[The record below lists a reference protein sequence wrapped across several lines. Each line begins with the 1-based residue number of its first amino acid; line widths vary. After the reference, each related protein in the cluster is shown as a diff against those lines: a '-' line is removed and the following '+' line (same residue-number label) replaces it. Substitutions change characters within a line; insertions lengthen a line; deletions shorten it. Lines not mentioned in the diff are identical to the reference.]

1 MQFLGWD
8 FMQSLTSRQEPESN
22 PNPTQPESNPISQG
36 HFPQDSGINFS
47 DCSVSSPGSATNQS
61 ESASDKLDITGPSN
75 QDESLPQFQSSPRTS
90 GQAPNR
96 KSTMVEA
103 KSEPILENIENPD
116 FGNPTSSPILP
127 TQTNPGALGQS
138 ENSMVQPL
146 SELFQ
151 SQYFDYHHAM
161 AQQFQ
166 AQFQQAA
173 GCSQGAIPVSQHQ
186 SPQLPSSQ
194 PGPSRP
200 GPSSHS
206 PSPGSEMASQKKNRK
221 CDNRK

>member
-1 MQFLGWD
+1 
-8 FMQSLTSRQEPESN
+8 MQSLTSRQEPENN
-22 PNPTQPESNPISQG
+22 PNPTAQLESNPISQG
-36 HFPQDSGINFS
+36 QFPQDSGINFS

-90 GQAPNR
+90 GPAQDRKSAPNMIE
-96 KSTMVEA
+96 T

-116 FGNPTSSPILP
+116 FGNSTSSPILP
-127 TQTNPGALGQS
+127 AHANPGALGQS
-138 ENSMVQPL
+138 ESSMAQPL

-173 GCSQGAIPVSQHQ
+173 GCSQSAIPVSQHQ
-186 SPQLPSSQ
+186 SLPSSSQ
-194 PGPSRP
+194 QAGPSRP

-206 PSPGSEMASQKKNRK
+206 PSPGSETMSNQKKNRK

>member
-1 MQFLGWD
+1 
-8 FMQSLTSRQEPESN
+8 MQSLTSRQEPESA
-22 PNPTQPESNPISQG
+22 PTQPESNAISQS

-90 GQAPNR
+90 GLSADR
-96 KSTMVEA
+96 KSTVET
-103 KSEPILENIENPD
+103 KSEPILENQD
-116 FGNPTSSPILP
+116 FVNSTSSPILP
-127 TQTNPGALGQS
+127 THANLNAQS
-138 ENSMVQPL
+138 ETGMVQPL

-151 SQYFDYHHAM
+151 SQYFDYHQAM

-173 GCSQGAIPVSQHQ
+173 GCSQGPVPVS
-186 SPQLPSSQ
+186 PQIPPSVQ

-206 PSPGSEMASQKKNRK
+206 PSPGTEMSSSQKKNRK

>member
-1 MQFLGWD
+1 MNHLGWD

-22 PNPTQPESNPISQG
+22 PNSSQPESNPIQG

-90 GQAPNR
+90 GHSDR
-96 KSTMVEA
+96 KSAPVEA
-103 KSEPILENIENPD
+103 KSEPILENQD

-127 TQTNPGALGQS
+127 THQNLGSIGQS
-138 ENSMVQPL
+138 ESSMVQPL

-151 SQYFDYHHAM
+151 SQYFDYHQAM

-173 GCSQGAIPVSQHQ
+173 GCSQSSIPVSQNQ
-186 SPQLPSSQ
+186 SPQIPSQ
-194 PGPSRP
+194 PGPSRS
-200 GPSSHS
+200 GPSNHS
-206 PSPGSEMASQKKNRK
+206 PGPGSEMSGLSTSQKKNRK